1 MQMKLQRTIWV
12 FVMVGLFLPFQVVY
26 ADQCDDM
33 FDKADSIFESAK
45 EAGNQKD
52 YNRAAELY
60 EKAAK
65 YYDKVANMR
74 NCRCPKIHKAS
85 RNNVRISRENANK
98 YRKWIKGYAAEVKLT
113 EEYNQA
119 KERYNEGNT
128 YARNRQWDKAI
139 AAFQEAAQIWDG
151 VGAATQSENGRRALE
166 SAKLARDA
174 ANLARK
180 YQQQQ

>member
-1 MQMKLQRTIWV
+1 MEMKIQRTIWL
-12 FVMVGLFLPFQVVY
+12 FVMVGLFVPSQPVY
-26 ADQCDDM
+26 ADRCDDL
-33 FDKADSIFESAK
+33 FRKAKGLFGSAR
-45 EAGNQKD
+45 EAGNQKNYD
-52 YNRAAELY
+52 RAIELY

-65 YYDKVANMR
+65 YYDKVANIPK
-74 NCRCPKIHKAS
+74 CRCPKIHKAS